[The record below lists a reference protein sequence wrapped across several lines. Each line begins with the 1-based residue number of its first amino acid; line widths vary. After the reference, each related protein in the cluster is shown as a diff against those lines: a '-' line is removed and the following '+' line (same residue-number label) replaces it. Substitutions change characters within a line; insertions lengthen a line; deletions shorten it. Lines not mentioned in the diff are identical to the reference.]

1 MGIYLKLTKK
11 SIQSNITSDRCDVTS
26 DVTSDRCDRDFSAQ
40 RLTLKFTIGNSFKLQ
55 TLSSVFA
62 ILLQLFKNETCI
74 APALMK

>member
-11 SIQSNITSDRCDVTS
+11 SIQSNITSDRW
-26 DVTSDRCDRDFSAQ
+26 DFSAQ

-74 APALMK
+74 ALALMK